1 MFLVVVELC
10 GCGCVCGCVGVCVM
24 VIFYLILYFPYY
36 AVPGPQFDID
46 MIQGDAVFEIEKD
59 RFPSQYFIGVR

>member
-10 GCGCVCGCVGVCVM
+10 VCVCGCGCVGVCVM